1 MLETSSFHGAIVIGQ
16 GYIRVSTVQK
26 RVETVRLTERYELY
40 SKYRRKTRQLRIVG
54 KKPS

>member
-16 GYIRVSTVQK
+16 VYIRVSTVQK